1 MSNSAIDPELTQK
14 FILQRDRRK
23 RRRIWWIILACL
35 LFIHILTFAE
45 TKVFQLGTVP
55 FPVSGN
61 VLVFVLIN
69 INVLL
74 LLLMIFLVLRN
85 LVQLVF
91 ERKRRILGTRLK
103 TKLVVSF
110 ISLSLI
116 PTALLF
122 FIALQFVSTS
132 MDYWFN
138 IKVEQSLQE
147 SLNLARKVYDRAREQ
162 VRTQGESTAY
172 RLSSGMYQD
181 LIASHLEL
189 FLNDIATSHGLAGL
203 ELYSDQRTPMAR
215 IFTGGIK
222 GEDVPPLPPDIFRK
236 ALAGERDLV
245 TIQPVAAGELV
256 RGAVAVKP
264 GGNDEGGR
272 KVLVTSFLIPGK
284 QLASMEIIS
293 RGLEGYRQLMLLK
306 NPIKT
311 SLLVMLLIVTLLIV
325 FASIW
330 FGFYVA
336 RGLTGPIS
344 KLARAT
350 KRVAEGD
357 LDFVLTRDSGDE
369 MGTLVDSFNQ
379 MTRDLL
385 ASKQQLEER
394 RQYMETI
401 LQNVTAGVISM
412 DSDGRITTINRFAET
427 LLKIRS
433 EAIVGRDYREVLSPD
448 HREIMDGFF
457 TELEKSGLASIQ
469 RSIRLSLRNETFY
482 LRVTFTRLKDKNGEE
497 LGVVL
502 VFDNLTEIEKM
513 QRMAAWREVARRIA
527 HEVKN
532 PLTPVQL
539 SAQRLRKRYLDR
551 LAGEGEVFDSCTM
564 TIINQVEELK
574 RLVAEF
580 STFARMPG
588 VNKEPNDLASLARE
602 VMVLYRE
609 AHKEITF
616 DLELGDDL
624 VPFSFDF
631 TQMRRVL
638 INLLDNAV
646 AVVGDGEIR
655 ISVRMSGGN
664 MVLEVSDNGPGIS
677 DEDKERLFEPYFSTK
692 KGGSGLGLA
701 IASTII
707 NDHGGNIRVEDNHP
721 HGARFIIELPVDLD
735 KDNDTGSGNEV

>member
-1 MSNSAIDPELTQK
+1 MSNSVIDPEMTQK
-14 FILQRDRRK
+14 FFIQHDRRK
-23 RRRIWWIILACL
+23 RRRIWWIIFFCFL
-35 LFIHILTFAE
+35 LIHLLTFAE
-45 TKVFQLGTVP
+45 TKVFQLGAIP

-69 INVLL
+69 LNVLL
-74 LLLMIFLVLRN
+74 LLLMVFLVLRN

-103 TKLVVSF
+103 TKLVLSF

-116 PTALLF
+116 PTVLLF
-122 FIALQFVSTS
+122 FISLQFVSTS

-138 IKVEQSLQE
+138 SKVEQSLQE
-147 SLNLARKVYDRAREQ
+147 SLDMARTVYDRARNQ
-162 VRTQGESTAY
+162 VRTQGEATAD
-172 RLSSGMYQD
+172 RLASSMYQD
-181 LIASHLEL
+181 LIANNLDV
-189 FLNDIATSHGLAGL
+189 FLNDIARSHGLAGL
-203 ELYSDQRTPMAR
+203 ELYSDQRTPLAR
-215 IFTGGIK
+215 VFTGGMKIK
-222 GEDVPPLPPDIFRK
+222 EIPSLPPDIFRK
-236 ALAGERDLV
+236 ALDGERDLV
-245 TIQPVAAGELV
+245 TIQSVAAGELV
-256 RGAVAVKP
+256 RGAVALKP
-264 GGNDEGGR
+264 DTPGAGANR
-272 KVLVTSFLIPGK
+272 VLVTSFLIPKK
-284 QLASMEIIS
+284 QLASMEVIS
-293 RGLEGYRQLMLLK
+293 GGLEGYRQLMLLK

-311 SLLVMLLIVTLLIV
+311 SLLVMLLIITLLIV
-325 FASIW
+325 FAAVW

-350 KRVAEGD
+350 QRVAGGD
-357 LDFVLTRDSGDE
+357 LDFVLSRDSGDE
-369 MGTLVDSFNQ
+369 MGTLVDSFNR

-385 ASKQQLEER
+385 TSKQQLEER

-401 LQNVTAGVISM
+401 LQNIAAGVISM
-412 DSDGRITTINRFAET
+412 DPDGRITTINSFAET

-433 EAIVGRDYREVLSPD
+433 EMIVGKDYREVLEPE

-457 TELEKSGLASIQ
+457 TELSRSGLDSIQ
-469 RSIRLSLRNETFY
+469 RSIRLSLRNDSFY
-482 LRVTFTRLKDKNGEE
+482 LRVTFTRLKDKSGAE

-588 VNKEPNDLASLARE
+588 INKENNDFADLARE

-609 AHKEITF
+609 AHKEISF
-616 DLELGDDL
+616 SLDLDRDL
-624 VPFSFDF
+624 PQFSFDF

-646 AVVGDGEIR
+646 AVVGAGEIG
-655 ISVRMSGGN
+655 VAVHLDSGS
-664 MVLEVSDNGPGIS
+664 MVIEVADNGPGIS
-677 DEDKERLFEPYFSTK
+677 DEDKARLFEPYFSTK

-707 NDHGGNIRVEDNHP
+707 NDHDGTIRVKDNHP
-721 HGARFIIELPVDLD
+721 EGALFIIELPVDMRQ
-735 KDNDTGSGNEV
+735 G

>member
-1 MSNSAIDPELTQK
+1 MSNSAIDPEMTQK
-14 FILQRDRRK
+14 FIIQRDRKK
-23 RRRIWWIILACL
+23 RRRIWWIIFACL
-35 LFIHILTFAE
+35 LLINLFTFAE
-45 TKVFQLGTVP
+45 TRVFQLGPVP

-61 VLVFVLIN
+61 VLVFLLIN
-69 INVLL
+69 LNVLL

-85 LVQLVF
+85 LVQLIF
-91 ERKRRILGTRLK
+91 ERKRRILGTKLK

-138 IKVEQSLQE
+138 SKVEQSLQE
-147 SLNLARKVYDRAREQ
+147 SLDMARHVYDRARRE
-162 VRTQGESTAY
+162 VKIQGESTSE
-172 RLSSGMYQD
+172 RLSSVMYQE
-181 LIASHLEL
+181 LISRNLEL
-189 FLNDIATSHGLAGL
+189 FLNDIAQSHSLAGL
-203 ELYSDQRTPMAR
+203 ELYSEQRIPLAR
-215 IFTGGIK
+215 VFTGGIMAS
-222 GEDVPPLPPDIFRK
+222 DVPELPSDIFRR
-236 ALAGERDLV
+236 ALAGEKEVV
-245 TIQPVAAGELV
+245 TIQPVKAGELV
-256 RGAVAVKP
+256 RGAVAVKAADGS
-264 GGNDEGGR
+264 GGDKR
-272 KVLVTSFLIPGK
+272 ILITSFLIPQK
-284 QLASMEIIS
+284 ELARMEVIS
-293 RGLEGYRQLMLLK
+293 GGLEGYRQLMILK

-325 FASIW
+325 FASVW

-379 MTRDLL
+379 MTRDIL
-385 ASKQQLEER
+385 ASKEQLEER

-401 LQNVTAGVISM
+401 LQNIAAGVISM
-412 DSDGRITTINRFAET
+412 DSLGRITTINSFAET
-427 LLKIRS
+427 LLKIKS
-433 EAIVGRDYREVLSPD
+433 ETMLGRDYRQVLGPE

-457 TELEKSGLASIQ
+457 DELARSGLASIQ
-469 RSIRLSLRNETFY
+469 RSIRLSIRNDSFY
-482 LRVTFTRLKDKNGEE
+482 LRVTFTRLKDKNGRE

-539 SAQRLRKRYLDR
+539 SAQRLRKRYLEK

-588 VNKEPNDLASLARE
+588 VNKEVADFAGLARE

-616 DLELGDDL
+616 TLDLEADL
-624 VPFSFDF
+624 PCFSFDL

-646 AVVGDGEIR
+646 AVVGDGEIL
-655 ISVRMSGGN
+655 VAARMAGGGA
-664 MVLEVSDNGPGIS
+664 MVIEVADSGPGIS
-677 DEDKERLFEPYFSTK
+677 DEDKARLFEPYFSTK

-707 NDHGGNIRVEDNHP
+707 NDHSGTIRVEDNEP
-721 HGARFIIELPVDLD
+721 RGARFIIELPV
-735 KDNDTGSGNEV
+735 TGGVEE